1 MKEIKLNSDSLE
13 IYEKSVSEKL
23 NRNDFINLWDLDLN
37 DLLDISYN
45 LKKLFNK
52 NKIDLCSIMN
62 AKSGICPENCIFC
75 SQSKHNTSKIDN
87 YELKSKEEILKNAK
101 SVEKYSNRFSIVV
114 SGKTVTDLE
123 FEKIIESI
131 EEIQNK
137 TKLKVCVSLGLLNK
151 DKLKALKERN
161 VRIHNN
167 LETSENYFKNICT
180 SHDYEEKIKVILEAK
195 KIGLEMCSGGI
206 FGMGETI
213 EDRVD
218 LFLDLKKLG
227 VDSVALNLLNPIYG
241 TKIYEKIKSGDISPI
256 NSTDALKSICIA
268 RIALP
273 DKVIRLCGGREHVL
287 KDMQKYSLLALD
299 GLMIGNYLTTN
310 GQNIQ
315 SDLKMIEEMGFGR

>member
-1 MKEIKLNSDSLE
+1 MKEIKLNPDSLE
-13 IYEKSVSEKL
+13 IYEKSAANKL
-23 NRNDFINLWDLDLN
+23 NKNDLIELWNLDLN

-52 NKIDLCSIMN
+52 DKIDLCSIMN

-75 SQSKHNTSKIDN
+75 SQSKHNSSKIDT
-87 YELKSKEEILKNAK
+87 YKLKSKEEILKNAT

-123 FEKIIESI
+123 FENILESI
-131 EEIQNK
+131 EEIQTK

-151 DKLKALKERN
+151 DKLNALKEKN

-180 SHDYEEKIKVILEAK
+180 SHEYSEKIKVIQNAK

-206 FGMGETI
+206 FGMGESI
-213 EDRVD
+213 ADRVD

-241 TKIYEKIKSGDISPI
+241 TKIYEKINSGDISPI
-256 NSTDALKSICIA
+256 NPTDALKSICIA

-273 DKVIRLCGGREHVL
+273 NKVIRLCGGREHVL

-315 SDLKMIEEMGFGR
+315 FDLKMIEEMGFER

>member
-1 MKEIKLNSDSLE
+1 MKEIELNSDSLE
-13 IYEKSVSEKL
+13 IYEKSASEKL
-23 NRNDFINLWDLDLN
+23 NKKDLVDLWNLDLKN
-37 DLLDISYN
+37 LLDISYS

-52 NKIDLCSIMN
+52 EKIDLCSIMN
-62 AKSGICPENCIFC
+62 AKSGVCSENCIFC
-75 SQSKHNTSKIDN
+75 SQSKHNSSKIDT

-114 SGKTVTDLE
+114 SGKSVTDLE
-123 FEKIIESI
+123 FENIIESI

-151 DKLKALKERN
+151 DKLKALKEKN

-180 SHDYEEKIKVILEAK
+180 SHDYIDKIKVILEAK
-195 KIGLEMCSGGI
+195 KMGLEMCSGGI
-206 FGMGETI
+206 FGMGESVA
-213 EDRVD
+213 DRVD
-218 LFLDLKKLG
+218 LLLDLKKLD
-227 VDSVALNLLNPIYG
+227 VDSVALNLLNPICG
-241 TKIYEKIKSGDISPI
+241 TRIYDKI
-256 NSTDALKSICIA
+256 NSGEFIEINHTDALKSICIA

-273 DKVIRLCGGREHVL
+273 KKVIRLCGGREHVL
-287 KDMQKYSLLALD
+287 KDMQKYSLYVLD

-315 SDLKMIEEMGFGR
+315 SDLKMIDEMGFKQ